1 VARLRAFADAGA
13 SRAYLQVLD
22 LDDLE
27 LLAAEVALSC
37 LVLQPEFVTWRVRG
51 GQGR

>member
-1 VARLRAFADAGA
+1 VARLRAFAEVGA

-27 LLAAEVALSC
+27 HLELLAAEVAPQL
-37 LVLQPEFVTWRVRG
+37 P
-51 GQGR
+51 